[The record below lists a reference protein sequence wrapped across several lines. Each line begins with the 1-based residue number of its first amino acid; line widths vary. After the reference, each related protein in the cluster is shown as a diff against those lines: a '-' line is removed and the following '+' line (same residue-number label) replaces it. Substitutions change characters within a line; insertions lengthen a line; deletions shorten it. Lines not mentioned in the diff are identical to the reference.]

1 MAPDPLPTVLLVTG
15 ASTTAHCYDLLVPF
29 LREAGYPTEAVALR
43 SCNPTNPDEHTGAS
57 GGKDILENH
66 LLPLIDAGK
75 DIVVFAHSY
84 GATSLS
90 GADRHLSKA
99 ERAASGQS
107 GGVLGLIYI
116 SFALVPDGQSQV
128 DYLGGAWP
136 PFIKLDHV
144 SQKHLRQARSSTV
157 LTVFSHRKASSSLT
171 L

>member
-1 MAPDPLPTVLLVTG
+1 MAPNTLPTVLLVTG
-15 ASTTAHCYDLLVPF
+15 ACTTAHCYDLLVP
-29 LREAGYPTEAVALR
+29 LLQEAGYPTETVALP

-75 DIVVFAHSY
+75 DVVVFAHSY

-99 ERAASGQS
+99 ERAASGQP
-107 GGVLGLIYI
+107 GGVVGLIYI

-128 DYLGGAWP
+128 DYLGGTLP
-136 PFIKLDHV
+136 SFIKIDQV
-144 SQKHLRQARSSTV
+144 RQKHA
-157 LTVFSHRKASSSLT
+157 H
-171 L
+171 